1 MDIEPVEEILTE
13 PPLGHFR
20 LEIAVRRGHDACIH
34 VDRLAR
40 AESGDLPFL
49 EDTQQLRLRGWR
61 EIADFVEEQRAAA
74 GCLERSL
81 AGRIG
86 AGERAPLMA
95 KELALHQ
102 LVRQRGAVQRDK
114 WGFGVGAQAM
124 EFAGDQLLAR
134 SALTNDERGTGY
146 RSDTDDHFLEL
157 LERRARPDQRRFQA
171 EAAAQQRDLR
181 VQPALGDRVLD

>member
-1 MDIEPVEEILTE
+1 MDMEPVEEILTE
-13 PPLGHFR
+13 PPLGHFL
-20 LEIAVRRGHDACIH
+20 LEIAVFRGHDARIH

-61 EIADFVEEQRAAA
+61 EIADFVEEQGAAA

-86 AGERAPLMA
+86 AGERATLMA

-102 LVRQRGAVQRDK
+102 LVRQRGAVQRDERP
-114 WGFGVGAQAM
+114 FGIGAEAM
-124 EFAGDQLLAR
+124 ELAR
-134 SALTNDERGTGY
+134 DELFPRPAFAHHQY
-146 RSDTDDHFLEL
+146 RTRH
-157 LERRARPDQRRFQA
+157 
-171 EAAAQQRDLR
+171 
-181 VQPALGDRVLD
+181 